1 MRRILAASVFLTLL
15 TAPVSA
21 ADGAG
26 RAESQRS
33 RIASMEAQV
42 AAKKA
47 VIRQSWREIAR
58 LDHLI
63 AQAAPPVAESATPPE
78 DAPAGQER
86 AEALLDQSFQRE
98 SLESQRRQ
106 GLQGILAAYREV
118 GYLEEE
124 IRAARSQMGRKPL
137 LEGDWNLTLLPNGA
151 RGLVSLTQNGTLIE
165 GVYAMES
172 GLTGNLQGTYINGQV
187 TLERI
192 DSRYGKMGRLEG
204 QVTKDGGGVQGSWY
218 SYDLQSGNP
227 LTGAFTLQ
235 RQEGGTEGT
244 TGPDGGAKP

>member
-1 MRRILAASVFLTLL
+1 MRRLLAALSFLALL
-15 TAPVSA
+15 TAPSPG

-26 RAESQRS
+26 RSDSQRS
-33 RIASMEAQV
+33 KIASMEAQI
-42 AAKKA
+42 AAKRA
-47 VIRQSWREIAR
+47 VIRQSWREVAR

-63 AQAAPPVAESATPPE
+63 SQAVPPVSDSPAPPDDS
-78 DAPAGQER
+78 PAGQER

-106 GLQGILAAYREV
+106 TLQGILAAYREA

-124 IRAARSQMGRKPL
+124 IRAARTQLGRKPL
-137 LEGDWNLTLLPNGA
+137 LEGDWVMTLLPNGA
-151 RGLVSLTQNGTLIE
+151 RGLVSITQNGTLIE

-172 GLTGNLQGTYINGQV
+172 GLSGNLQGTYINGQV

-204 QVTKDGGGVQGSWY
+204 QVMKDGAHVQGSWY

-227 LTGAFTLQ
+227 LTGAFTLE
-235 RQEGGTEGT
+235 RPEDLSDGTQAPE
-244 TGPDGGAKP
+244 GGAKP